1 MKILVTGCAGF
12 IGSHLCEQLLA
23 NGEEVIGVDNLN
35 DYYDVE
41 LKKYN
46 LSMLEPEER
55 FIFLKDDIVTS
66 NCINYY
72 KPDKVVH
79 LAAMAGVR
87 YSLTNPNEYVRNN
100 IMGTI
105 NLLNQCVNNNVQNFV
120 YASSSSVYG
129 LNNIPFSESDN
140 LNKMNSHYAVSKKS
154 VEDFCRLYNQLYNL
168 NVIGLRFFTV
178 YGPSC
183 RPDMAPFKFLK
194 NIIDEKDITVY
205 GDGFSMRD
213 YTYIDDII
221 DGIILALINKNNDK
235 CEIYNLGNNNPIIL
249 NDFIKTCEKV
259 CGKKAK
265 IKYIENQ
272 KGDVPITFANIDKAK
287 QNLGYNPKVNL
298 EKGLT
303 ETYNW
308 IKHIKI

>member
-12 IGSHLCEQLLA
+12 IGSHLCEKLLA
-23 NGEEVIGVDNLN
+23 EHYEVIGVDNIN
-35 DYYDVE
+35 DYYDIN
-41 LKKYN
+41 LKNYN
-46 LSMLEPEER
+46 LSMLLPEENFT
-55 FIFLKDDIVTS
+55 FIKEDICVS
-66 NCINYY
+66 QCINKY

-87 YSLTNPNEYVRNN
+87 YSLSNPEVYIKNN

-105 NLLNQCVNNNVQNFV
+105 NLLNQSVNSKVKLFV

-129 LNNIPFSESDN
+129 LNDIPFNEDDS

-154 VEDFCRLYNQLYNL
+154 VEDFCTLYNQLYGL
-168 NVIGLRFFTV
+168 NTIGLRFFTV
-178 YGPSC
+178 YGPSG

-194 NIIDEKDITVY
+194 NIYEEKEITIY

-221 DGIILALINKNNDK
+221 QGINLSLENKNNDK
-235 CEIYNLGNNNPIIL
+235 CEIYNLGNSNPIML
-249 NDFIKTCEKV
+249 NTFIETCEKV
-259 CGKKAK
+259 VGKKAI

-272 KGDVPITFANIDKAK
+272 KGDVNITMADITKAK
-287 QNLGYNPKVNL
+287 NNLGYEPKIKL
-298 EKGLT
+298 EEGIKKT
-303 ETYNW
+303 FQW
-308 IKHIKI
+308 IKLRF

>member
-1 MKILVTGCAGF
+1 MVVLVTGCAGF

-23 NGEEVIGVDNLN
+23 NGEEVIGIDNLN

-55 FIFLKDDIVTS
+55 FTFIEEDVCSTQCILKH
-66 NCINYY
+66 
-72 KPDKVVH
+72 KPEKICH

-87 YSLTNPNEYVRNN
+87 YSLSNPDVYVKNN

-105 NLLNQCVNNNVQNFV
+105 NLLNQAVSTKVKLFV

-129 LNNIPFSESDN
+129 LNNIPFVETDKLES
-140 LNKMNSHYAVSKKS
+140 MNSHYAVTKKS
-154 VEDFCRLYNQLYNL
+154 VEDFCKLYNQLYKL

-178 YGPSC
+178 YGPSG
-183 RPDMAPFKFLK
+183 RPDMAPYKFLK
-194 NIIDEKDITVY
+194 NIMNEKEITVY

-221 DGIILALINKNNDK
+221 NGIILSIENKNNDT
-235 CEIYNLGNNNPIIL
+235 CEVYNLGNNDPIML
-249 NDFIKTCEKV
+249 NTFIKTCEKV
-259 CGKKAK
+259 VGKKAK
-265 IKYIENQ
+265 IKKVENQ
-272 KGDVPITFANIDKAK
+272 KGDVPLTLADISKAK
-287 QNLGYNPKVNL
+287 NNLGYEPKIKL
-298 EKGLT
+298 EDGLRK
-303 ETYNW
+303 TYQW
-308 IKHIKI
+308 LKLKI